1 MKMKYDLIIE
11 EENFIIINTIEKKP
25 VVWINKEY
33 SNIEAAKKIVVNFN
47 AQTDQLPLAKL
58 A

>member
-1 MKMKYDLIIE
+1 MKYDLIIE